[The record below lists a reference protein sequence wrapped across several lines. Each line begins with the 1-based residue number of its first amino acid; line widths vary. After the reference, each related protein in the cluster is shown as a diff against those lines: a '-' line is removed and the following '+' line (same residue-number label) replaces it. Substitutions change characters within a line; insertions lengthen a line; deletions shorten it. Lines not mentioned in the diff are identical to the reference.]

1 MTKQEEKN
9 EELRNVL
16 KEKVKTVFSEITTDF
31 EYERP
36 RITLPVSKLKVTS
49 CSVGAYIEVWS
60 SNKIDCCVYLACDG
74 SNWALN
80 KIDSYRKRLESID
93 ELDAYIN
100 SEQFVEDLKSS
111 DVWNYCTNAEYRQYK
126 IDEHT
131 KEELTQFERNFMVIL
146 ENVGA
151 KEIMRI
157 LSPLNQIITYG
168 GDFEAVHRFVSTISN
183 VMEENRCLKLNQF
196 NINRNNKKEKQ
207 KKQTIEEVV
216 KYIDDNLLALVVDYK
231 GHYLQMVEVVKKQ
244 IKEILKKQ

>member
-1 MTKQEEKN
+1 MTKEEKID
-9 EELRNVL
+9 ELKNVL
-16 KEKVKTVFSEITTDF
+16 KAKVKNVFSEITTDF

-36 RITLPVSKLKVTS
+36 RITLPVSKLKVTR
-49 CSVGAYIEVWS
+49 CYVGAYIEVWNS
-60 SNKIDCCVYLACDG
+60 SKIDCCVYISCDG
-74 SNWALN
+74 SSWALN

-111 DVWNYCTNAEYRQYK
+111 YVWNYCTNEEYRQYI
-126 IDEHT
+126 IDEKT
-131 KEELTQFERNFMVIL
+131 KEELTQFERDFMVIL

-168 GDFEAVHRFVSTISN
+168 GDFEAVSKFVYTISK

-196 NINRNNKKEKQ
+196 NINRNNKKEK
-207 KKQTIEEVV
+207 
-216 KYIDDNLLALVVDYK
+216 
-231 GHYLQMVEVVKKQ
+231 
-244 IKEILKKQ
+244 